1 MGLLFHS
8 LCWDRKRIYMTLEKR
23 KRWIVA
29 FLDKAE
35 RELPEGQKQDVW
47 WESFCPCFWGES
59 GAFQDCNCSVISRI
73 ASLKYRPATCEE
85 FYQTHIPF
93 PYEKCLGKAV
103 FRSLFCKSSMNSW
116 YLKQELMYRS
126 SVASL
131 DGLLP
136 SAGTSVDVVEML
148 WFFGLSE
155 VGLKVHKKQQGN
167 CWGSCAVLC

>member
-8 LCWDRKRIYMTLEKR
+8 SCCDRKWIYMTLEKK

-35 RELPEGQKQDVW
+35 RELPEGQKQGVW
-47 WESFCPCFWGES
+47 WGSFCPCFWEKS

-73 ASLKYRPATCEE
+73 ASLRYRPTACEE
-85 FYQTHIPF
+85 FYQKHIPF

-103 FRSLFCKSSMNSW
+103 FRSLFSKSSMNSP
-116 YLKQELMYRS
+116 YLKQELMYRN

-136 SAGTSVDVVEML
+136 SAGTSVAVVEML

-167 CWGSCAVLC
+167 CWGSCVVLC